1 MSQSPHYTPR
11 RHGVSPAV
19 IGGLIG
25 LLALVLL
32 GGCLCWG
39 IYQGIR
45 STTDLLE
52 GDDDSTAAVQADS
65 LRVAYS
71 PEKEELFTEL
81 VDEFNRQGYQAT
93 DGRTI
98 RVQPIRMEPEAML
111 QGALNGEFEAMSP
124 DSSVWLRQLDQL
136 YSEEVADADAFLV
149 SQARY
154 YAISP
159 VVIAMWED
167 VARELGWPSKAIGWN
182 DLVNHA
188 VSNPDFAWSHPS
200 TASASGLLATLA
212 EFYAASGVTRGLTPE
227 DLQKPETVARLQEME
242 STVSYYGEGE
252 WVVAQQV
259 NARGREYLDAFVAQE
274 QLVVWLNQRGHDIVA
289 IYPVEGS
296 LWEDHP
302 LALVEISTLT
312 NDQRLAFEAFAD
324 MLESPDAQA
333 LVLSNGYRPADLSL
347 SISGPDSP
355 LQPSSGVD
363 PDQPR
368 TTLQLPGNQV
378 IDQVRN
384 VWWLIKR
391 KTNVYL
397 VVDTSGSM
405 DGEKLANVKEALA
418 AFVNQIEGADERI
431 GIVEFWGRVDTL
443 VPLDRLGDSRDDLL
457 AAIDGLEAGGD
468 TALLDGVAQAFKGLY
483 ELNDTERINA
493 IVVMTDGME
502 NASRISIGELQ
513 ALLKRG
519 SVAGLPVVVFA
530 IAYGHDADYQTLEQL
545 AEPSGGQVREG
556 TVETIR
562 ELYKILSTYF

>member
-1 MSQSPHYTPR
+1 MSRSPHYMPR
-11 RHGVSPAV
+11 RRGVSPAV

-25 LLALVLL
+25 LLALVIL

-39 IYQGIR
+39 VYQGIR
-45 STTDLLE
+45 STTDLIE
-52 GDDDSTAAVQADS
+52 GDDDSAVIVPADS

-71 PEKEELFTEL
+71 PEKEELFTRL
-81 VDEFNRQGYQAT
+81 VDDFNRQGYQTT

-98 RVQPIRMEPEAML
+98 RVQPIRMEPDAML

-124 DSSVWLRQLDQL
+124 DSSVWLHQLDQL
-136 YSEEVADADAFLV
+136 YAEGVADADAFMV
-149 SQARY
+149 SQTRY

-159 VVIAMWED
+159 VVIAMWDD
-167 VARELGWPSKAIGWN
+167 VARELGWPDKAIGWN

-188 VSNPDFAWSHPS
+188 IANPDFSWSHPS

-212 EFYAASGVTRGLTPE
+212 EFYAASGVTRGLKPE

-274 QLVVWLNQRGHDIVA
+274 QLVVWLNQQGHDIVA

-302 LALVEISTLT
+302 LALVEVPTLT
-312 NDQRLAFEAFAD
+312 NDQRLAFEAFAAA
-324 MLESPDAQA
+324 LESPEAQA
-333 LVLSNGYRPADLSL
+333 LVLANGYRPADLSL
-347 SISGPDSP
+347 DIQAADSP
-355 LQPSSGVD
+355 LQPSNGVD

-368 TTLQLPGNQV
+368 TTLQLPGAQV

-405 DGEKLANVKEALA
+405 DGQKLANVKEALA
-418 AFVNQIEGADERI
+418 VFVNQIEGTDERI
-431 GIVEFWGRVDTL
+431 GLIEFWGEVDLL
-443 VPLDRLGDSRDDLL
+443 VRLDRLGDNRGALL
-457 AAIDGLEAGGD
+457 NAIDGLEAGGD
-468 TALLDGVAQAFKGLY
+468 TALLDGVAQAHKELFQ
-483 ELNDTERINA
+483 LNDSERINA

-502 NASRISIGELQ
+502 NASHISIGEMRARLTRSNQ
-513 ALLKRG
+513 
-519 SVAGLPVVVFA
+519 SGLPVVVFA
-530 IAYGHDADYQTLEQL
+530 IAYGDDADYYTLEQL